1 MMQDVELRLSVLKE
15 LQGFLVQF
23 SEDMREK
30 SEEFNRRICQLRETG
45 VPVQIADNY
54 AANYGD
60 QTLHHLRNLVA
71 NITDVNLPYIITQI
85 NQLEQ
90 TLIWRDTN
98 GNIVARRI
106 GDRIWDNYGNW
117 LYEIRGDRIYDTAG
131 NWKYEIRGGNRIY
144 DSSGNWRYEI
154 RGDRIYDTYGNWLGT
169 EY

>member
-1 MMQDVELRLSVLKE
+1 MQGVELRLFVLKE
-15 LQGFLVQF
+15 LQRLLLQF

-30 SEEFNRRICQLRETG
+30 LEEFTRKVSQLRETG
-45 VPVQIADNY
+45 VAVQIADYYETNF
-54 AANYGD
+54 GD
-60 QTLHHLRNLVA
+60 QNFHHLRNLIA
-71 NITDVNLPYIITQI
+71 NITDANLPYIHATI

-90 TLIWRDTN
+90 TLIWRDTS

-144 DSSGNWRYEI
+144 DSSGNWKYEL